1 MDAAAF
7 STRGVAETGDAETGD
22 DEDDVDV
29 DVGVDEDEDDVEVD
43 DDDEVEVD
51 EDDDVGLALS
61 REIPAGVEDEPE
73 PADPLLSPDAEAAG
87 DVAPVDLPSRG
98 DEGVKRGTAT
108 RGHPREARSVI
119 KVDTVKFTPLGHV
132 RQASAQK

>member
-7 STRGVAETGDAETGD
+7 STGGVEARGDAARGD

-29 DVGVDEDEDDVEVD
+29 NEDEGADDDEDEDEVEVD
-43 DDDEVEVD
+43 DDD
-51 EDDDVGLALS
+51 DDDDDGLALS

-87 DVAPVDLPSRG
+87 DVAPVDPPSGG
-98 DEGVKRGTAT
+98 DVGSEEGYGDSRPPTGGA
-108 RGHPREARSVI
+108 
-119 KVDTVKFTPLGHV
+119 
-132 RQASAQK
+132 

>member
-1 MDAAAF
+1 MAREGEDEASGSRDRRLFRAPEENLAEDLEVDAAAF

-51 EDDDVGLALS
+51 EDSGVGLAAVA
-61 REIPAGVEDEPE
+61 RIPAGVEDEPE
-73 PADPLLSPDAEAAG
+73 PPI
-87 DVAPVDLPSRG
+87 RC
-98 DEGVKRGTAT
+98 
-108 RGHPREARSVI
+108 
-119 KVDTVKFTPLGHV
+119 
-132 RQASAQK
+132 